1 MNEIATAS
9 FKGMLQS
16 KEKMFDNEIVMIS
29 WFTLECPALPVLPLC
44 DSSKVTNLHGHKTQG
59 QVKPIH

>member
-1 MNEIATAS
+1 MATANTKIMNGIATAS

-44 DSSKVTNLHGHKTQG
+44 NSSEITNLHGQ
-59 QVKPIH
+59 

>member
-29 WFTLECPALPVLPLC
+29 WFTLECPALPVFPLC
-44 DSSKVTNLHGHKTQG
+44 DSSEITSLHGQ
-59 QVKPIH
+59 